1 MSGAQTTG
9 AERVQRQLDVG
20 LLPEAALDAATAFM
34 ALHLEAARAL
44 LAEPATTA
52 LAIVLPPAP
61 YDHRDWRLALARDLA
76 REATPR
82 RVNVVAGQPGEA
94 LAASLRFLA
103 DAPGVTGQYLVC
115 HDTARADERAPQA

>member
-1 MSGAQTTG
+1 M
-9 AERVQRQLDVG
+9 QRQLDVG

-34 ALHLEAARAL
+34 ALHLEAARTL
-44 LAEPATTA
+44 LADPATTA

-82 RVNVVAGQPGEA
+82 RVNVVAGPPGES

-103 DAPGVTGQYLVC
+103 SAPGLTGQYLVC
-115 HDTARADERAPQA
+115 HDSARADERASQA